1 MAGKSPYKNSN
12 KVIPYKEQIHIF
24 AKQIQ
29 NAECI
34 IVGGASGLSA
44 SGGGNFYYEDNES
57 YRKYFKPF
65 ADKYHFKGA
74 FAGMQYDFDTPNE
87 RWGYLTLFYIPHRQ
101 PLFANPILIWMQY

>member
-1 MAGKSPYKNSN
+1 MSIYENLVMQTQMNYSRYYGMYMAGKSPYKNSN

-57 YRKYFKPF
+57 YRLLKLKIERDKNRLRFYSLLCYNFHDVYF
-65 ADKYHFKGA
+65 AH
-74 FAGMQYDFDTPNE
+74 
-87 RWGYLTLFYIPHRQ
+87 YIE
-101 PLFANPILIWMQY
+101 

>member
-1 MAGKSPYKNSN
+1 MSIYENLVMQTQMNYSRYYGMYMAGKSPYKNSD

-57 YRKYFKPF
+57 GYTVCEALSRRKSKRNS
-65 ADKYHFKGA
+65 G
-74 FAGMQYDFDTPNE
+74 
-87 RWGYLTLFYIPHRQ
+87 RS
-101 PLFANPILIWMQY
+101 

>member
-1 MAGKSPYKNSN
+1 MSIYENLVMQTQMNYSRYYGMYMAGKSPYKNSN

-65 ADKYHFKGA
+65 ADKYHLKVLLLA
-74 FAGMQYDFDTPNE
+74 CST
-87 RWGYLTLFYIPHRQ
+87 TL
-101 PLFANPILIWMQY
+101 ILQMKDGDI